1 MAEDKA
7 LFSTTKYDINKAAYS
22 AQPAITRQQYYDNYM
37 HAINEMICNTNNQ
50 YYMLLNNDKHY
61 YTICSH
67 VHNHYSSPDYA
78 AEEFYELLASLGE
91 LVGIEVLDDHI
102 EFWIKDKNKK
112 ADVYMF
118 FPYDIGVVEI

>member
-22 AQPAITRQQYYDNYM
+22 KLPVITRQQYYDNYM
-37 HAINEMICNTNNQ
+37 VAINDMIAKTNNQ

-61 YTICSH
+61 YTICTRMK
-67 VHNHYSSPDYA
+67 NNPDYA
-78 AEEFYELLASLGE
+78 AEEFYELLFSLGE

-102 EFWIKDKNKK
+102 EFWIKDAKK
-112 ADVYMF
+112 EADVYMF